1 LVALGEGQMSLPA
14 CADAQ
19 VAECL
24 KRRDIRPFQAAC
36 SLEESVL
43 LVKCD
48 LLLPKSKAAPE
59 LKTGE
64 NCVRHNRLTSHASTA
79 TRLLAIEER
88 SAILENEHLILDRGH
103 VLSSSLDLMIH
114 GGQTQC

>member
-1 LVALGEGQMSLPA
+1 MLNSGTLTKGLVRYVGGDCLVALGEGQMSLPA

-59 LKTGE
+59 LRKRERIACATIGSLATQAPPHV
-64 NCVRHNRLTSHASTA
+64 CLLLRKDQQFWRTST
-79 TRLLAIEER
+79 
-88 SAILENEHLILDRGH
+88 
-103 VLSSSLDLMIH
+103 
-114 GGQTQC
+114 